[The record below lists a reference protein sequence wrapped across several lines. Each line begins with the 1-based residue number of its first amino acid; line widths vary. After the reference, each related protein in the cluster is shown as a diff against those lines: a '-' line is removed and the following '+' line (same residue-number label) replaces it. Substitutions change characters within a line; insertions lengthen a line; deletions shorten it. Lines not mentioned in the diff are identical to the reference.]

1 MEKDRY
7 NEIRVLL
14 GRYYSGS
21 TDGEEERRLAEFFA
35 GAGELPADLEA
46 DRALFGAMALDESEL
61 PELPEEY
68 GSRISEAVEAEMA
81 AERGRRNVSAAWRR
95 KLTAWGAAACVA
107 LLLAS
112 AAMFMFMHEEP
123 KTQGVTAKVQGPAL
137 TAKTVRVSEAAEA
150 AEAAPGAVKPQEKRN
165 GRKGAVKPTVKPA
178 VKAPRNVAA
187 GYEYDAGESDYYA
200 GGYDAEEERLMAD
213 NYRVVDDER
222 EAYAIVSS
230 IFSRLEGNMA
240 LESNRI
246 SEIRGDYEMEVEKL
260 SY

>member
-1 MEKDRY
+1 MEKDRH

-14 GRYYSGS
+14 GRYYSGL
-21 TDGEEERRLAEFFA
+21 TDGKEERRLAEFFA

-68 GSRISEAVEAEMA
+68 GSRISEAVETEMG

-112 AAMFMFMHEEP
+112 ATLFMFMHEEP
-123 KTQGVTAKVQGPAL
+123 ETRGVTAKVQGPAL
-137 TAKTVRVSEAAEA
+137 TAKAERVSEAAEA
-150 AEAAPGAVKPQEKRN
+150 APDAVKPQEKRN
-165 GRKGAVKPTVKPA
+165 ERKGAAKPTVKPA

-187 GYEYDAGESDYYA
+187 DYEYDEEDSDYSD
-200 GGYDAEEERLMAD
+200 GGYDAETERLMAD

-240 LESNRI
+240 LESYRI